1 MQREEIAARLM
12 HFLQEEFPN
21 QEQELTESTDLLE
34 EWFVDSVGIIETA
47 LFLERSFNL
56 DIRRADINGTNFRTV
71 AALSNFVENR
81 MRRS

>member
-71 AALSNFVENR
+71 AALTRFVDSR
-81 MRRS
+81 ARHS

>member
-1 MQREEIAARLM
+1 MQREEIATRLM
-12 HFLQEEFPN
+12 NFLQEEFPN
-21 QEQELTESTDLLE
+21 QEQELSESTDLLE

-47 LFLERSFNL
+47 LFLERTFNL